1 MSLTAVQISV
11 LNAQFFLAA
20 AGTLSFAILFACPRR
35 CLPYCALVGAVGW
48 LWYELLTLLGADAA
62 TASLLAVIPLTI
74 LTRVFA
80 ITQKTPVTVFLL
92 TGIFP
97 LVPGAGI
104 YYTAYYFI
112 QNENALALAKGIS
125 TFKIAVALAIGI
137 SLVLLR
143 AAAEKAE
150 IICRFPSY
158 LYKGVISMN
167 AMELLTTRRTYRRF
181 AQKTVPQDVVDD
193 IVQAVRLSSC
203 GANRQAVRLVLVQSP
218 EMVAK
223 VQPLVKW
230 AGYLPPEQGTPKA
243 DELPTFYAAV
253 VQDTAIP
260 GDLATDTGI
269 ALANMTL
276 AAWDKGVGSCIMG
289 AINKPALTTLL
300 GIEEPQK
307 LAFMVA
313 FGYPTHKA
321 SIVPM
326 TEQTGV
332 KYYLDENRDYCVPKR
347 SAEEIARSL

>member
-1 MSLTAVQISV
+1 MH
-11 LNAQFFLAA
+11 
-20 AGTLSFAILFACPRR
+20 
-35 CLPYCALVGAVGW
+35 
-48 LWYELLTLLGADAA
+48 
-62 TASLLAVIPLTI
+62 
-74 LTRVFA
+74 
-80 ITQKTPVTVFLL
+80 
-92 TGIFP
+92 
-97 LVPGAGI
+97 
-104 YYTAYYFI
+104 
-112 QNENALALAKGIS
+112 
-125 TFKIAVALAIGI
+125 
-137 SLVLLR
+137 
-143 AAAEKAE
+143 
-150 IICRFPSY
+150 
-158 LYKGVISMN
+158 

-181 AQKTVPQDVVDD
+181 AQKAVPQDVVND

-276 AAWDKGVGSCIMG
+276 AAWDKG
-289 AINKPALTTLL
+289 
-300 GIEEPQK
+300 IEEPQK

-321 SIVPM
+321 RIVPM